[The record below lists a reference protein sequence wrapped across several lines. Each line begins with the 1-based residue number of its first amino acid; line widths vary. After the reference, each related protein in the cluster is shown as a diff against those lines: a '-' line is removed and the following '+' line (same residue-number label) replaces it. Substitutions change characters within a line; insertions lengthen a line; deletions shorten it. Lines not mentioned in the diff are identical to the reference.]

1 MISLRTV
8 GRRSIGDEDLHA
20 VEVFRQ
26 HDLTAKPGVVCG
38 FLLPVLFQQFV
49 LLLGCWLLVMNG
61 IDPRGRDFYVAK
73 MTARACHKKRWL
85 QEEISRRD
93 PSQTLREG

>member
-1 MISLRTV
+1 
-8 GRRSIGDEDLHA
+8 
-20 VEVFRQ
+20 
-26 HDLTAKPGVVCG
+26 
-38 FLLPVLFQQFV
+38 
-49 LLLGCWLLVMNG
+49 LLVMNG